1 MASYFEVTLKR
12 SYNGRTDSVIGTLQG
27 MGLKR
32 PGTTVYLKD
41 TPAVRGMIYKV
52 VDMVSVTPKTGNPPV
67 ASKRELT
74 RKFKASGAKAK
85 KPAAQKSAQA

>member
-1 MASYFEVTLKR
+1 MAGYFEVKLKR

-32 PGTTVYLKD
+32 PGTVVFLKD

-52 VDMVSVTPKTGNPPV
+52 VDMVEVTPKQGTPP

-74 RKFKASGAKAK
+74 RQWKASQ
-85 KPAAQKSAQA
+85 QKRA

>member
-32 PGTTVYLKD
+32 PGTKVYLQD

-52 VDMVSVTPKTGNPPV
+52 VDMVSVTPKTGNLPV

-74 RKFKASGAKAK
+74 RKFKASGSKAK
-85 KPAAQKSAQA
+85 KQSAKSAQA

>member
-1 MASYFEVTLKR
+1 MASYFEVKLNR

-32 PGTTVYLKD
+32 PGMTVFLKD

-52 VDMVSVTPKTGNPPV
+52 VDMVSVTPKSGTPPV
-67 ASKRELT
+67 QSKRELT
-74 RKFKASGAKAK
+74 RKFKASGSKAK
-85 KPAAQKSAQA
+85 KSAPKSAQV